1 MNHTLL
7 VDESHLLMRNI
18 NVPNLKLLK
27 DKEGHPVGGLYGTL
41 SSINFCLKQ
50 DPTINK
56 VYLLKDGNAKWR
68 KDLYPG
74 YKASR
79 GNNPDSPKYKSY
91 ISPDPMTGWSPK
103 DTITWTRKKLSE
115 VANSLGLRVFYD
127 ETSEADDLAYLVGKE
142 LLQKGDKV
150 TFMTSDR
157 DWSQLIHIFK
167 DYNVSIWDGMK
178 RELITKDNFKEKYEI
193 DPEWFIFHKAM
204 EGDGSDD
211 IPGVIQ
217 GCGTKA
223 IQFLINIAIEKGLH
237 PDSLS
242 FKEDLYSLI
251 DSLDESK
258 MGRYKKLKNLINEE
272 NKKQLELNLKLVDFR
287 QCPHKESIS
296 SDIIKESNTSVKLD
310 FARSSMLLKELNFNM
325 NPKNTK
331 DDKKSLASE
340 IITMGSPWYRL
351 Q

>member
-1 MNHTLL
+1 MSHTLL
-7 VDESHLLMRNI
+7 VDESHLLMRNL
-18 NVPNLKLLK
+18 NVRNLKYLK
-27 DKEGHPVGGLYGTL
+27 DNQGHPVGGLYGTL

-56 VYLLKDGNAKWR
+56 VYLLKDGYAKWR
-68 KDLYPG
+68 KDLFPQ

-91 ISPDPMTGWSPK
+91 ITPDDITGWSPK
-103 DTITWTRKKLSE
+103 DTIIWTRKKLTE
-115 VANSLGLRVFYD
+115 IANCLGLRNFYD

-142 LLQKGDKV
+142 LLQKGDKI
-150 TFMTSDR
+150 TFMTSDK
-157 DWSQLIHIFK
+157 DWSQLIWIFK
-167 DYNVSIWDGMK
+167 DYDVDIWDGMK

-211 IPGVIQ
+211 IPGVVD

-223 IQFLINIAIEKGLH
+223 IQYLIELATEKGLH
-237 PDSLS
+237 PDSVT
-242 FKEDLYSLI
+242 FKEDLYQLV
-251 DSLDESK
+251 DSLDENS
-258 MGRYKKLKNLINEE
+258 MGRYKKLKGLTADEC
-272 NKKQLELNLKLVDFR
+272 KKRLELNLKLVDFR
-287 QCPHKESIS
+287 QCPHKSTIS
-296 SDIIKESNTSVKLD
+296 SDILTESAKPIKLD
-310 FARSSMLLKELNFNM
+310 FAESSMLLKELNFNM
-325 NPKNTK
+325 NPKGEDNK
-331 DDKKSLASE
+331 RSLASD